1 MQLQRIAALLAVLAS
16 SAFAQRP
23 LQLAVGGQKT
33 LSLPG
38 IQRVALG
45 DPSVADVKTL
55 GNSELLVIGVSAG
68 HTTLLV
74 WKTGA
79 SKPEN
84 FALTVSGP
92 GSTAAP
98 ATPLPMDT
106 TPAPTFSPTLKVG
119 EQTTRATVNL
129 QRVAIG
135 DPAIADI
142 HTADASLTIAAL
154 APGKTNVL
162 LWFSDG
168 HREQWLVTV
177 VK

>member
-1 MQLQRIAALLAVLAS
+1 MQVQRIAALLAVFATT
-16 SAFAQRP
+16 AFAQRP
-23 LQLAVGGQKT
+23 LQLAVGAQKT

-38 IQRVALG
+38 LQRVALG

-79 SKPEN
+79 SKPES
-84 FALTVSGP
+84 FEVTVKGP
-92 GSTAAP
+92 GTTAAP
-98 ATPLPMDT
+98 SAPLPMDT
-106 TPAPTFSPTLKVG
+106 TPPPSFSPTLKVG
-119 EQTTRATVNL
+119 DLTTRATLNL

-135 DPAIADI
+135 DPTIADLR
-142 HTADASLTIAAL
+142 TTDGALTLVAL
-154 APGKTNVL
+154 APGKTTVL
-162 LWFSDG
+162 LWFGDG
-168 HREQWLVTV
+168 HREQWLLTV